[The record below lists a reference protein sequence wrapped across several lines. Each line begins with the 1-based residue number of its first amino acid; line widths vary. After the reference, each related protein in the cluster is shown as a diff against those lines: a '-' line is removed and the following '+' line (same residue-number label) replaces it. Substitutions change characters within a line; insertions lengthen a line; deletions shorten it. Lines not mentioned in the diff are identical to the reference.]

1 MDGLVTLPFETD
13 GGFGTRA
20 RIGLIVLETDQ
31 TIEIEARMI
40 DLDGVDFYHSR
51 IPMEIEVTPETL
63 TAMEQR
69 LPVAAGLLPP
79 RFNFDAIGY
88 GCTSAATLIGADGV
102 TNAIQSAHPEMPCSN
117 PITATIEAFRALGS
131 KRIAIVTPYTADV
144 TERIVAH
151 FADADLEVSA
161 VGSFLESSDLVVAR
175 ISETSIADGVR
186 TIAARGDC
194 DAVFV
199 SCTSLRVMGLVAEL
213 EAEIGMPV
221 VSSNVALFWH
231 LLRLAGVND
240 TLDHL
245 GAIGA
250 LTPANP

>member
-1 MDGLVTLPFETD
+1 MNDLVTLPFETD
-13 GGFGTRA
+13 DGFGARA

-31 TIEIEARMI
+31 TIEAEARQI

-79 RFNFDAIGY
+79 EFDFDAIGY
-88 GCTSAATLIGADGV
+88 GCTSAATLIGTDGV
-102 TNAIQSAHPEMPCSN
+102 TAAIQSAHPGMACSN
-117 PITATIEAFRALGS
+117 PIAATIEAFRALGS
-131 KRIAIVTPYTADV
+131 KRVAIVTPYTADV
-144 TERIVAH
+144 TEPIVAH
-151 FADADLEVSA
+151 FRDAGLDVSA
-161 VGSFLESSDLVVAR
+161 VGSFLEPSDLVVAR
-175 ISETSIADGVR
+175 ITESSIAAGVR
-186 TIAARGDC
+186 EIAAGGEC

-199 SCTSLRVMGLVAEL
+199 SCTSLRVMGIAPKL

-221 VSSNVALFWH
+221 VSSNIALFWH

-240 TLDHL
+240 TLD
-245 GAIGA
+245 GFGA
-250 LTPANP
+250 LGER